1 MELTLGLTGVAI
13 LALALFLGCTVYSA
27 TGFGIAMTAMPISLL
42 AISDPQTA
50 VVVVNTGGVAAG
62 VLIAIHARKDIPYR
76 EIVPI
81 VVAGVFGVP
90 FGVAILKFADPSII
104 RIGIAVLILLLAVL
118 SLKPDVVSRVVR
130 FIAEILILL
139 LAALS
144 LRKFNREILS
154 AGLLGIAAGFVV
166 GATLTAFAVGG
177 PLIVLFL
184 LARNLG
190 RRSVRGAM
198 ALYLLVIAGIGV
210 FAYAFAGLYTVE
222 RLTLVGIVLIP
233 SFIGFG
239 LGTLLIQRMNE
250 RIFRYVVL
258 GIVTLSSMAVLLPEV
273 AKLV

>member
-1 MELTLGLTGVAI
+1 MELTLGMTGVAI

-50 VVVVNTGGVAAG
+50 VIVVNTGGVSAG
-62 VLIAIHARKDIPYR
+62 ILIAIQARKDIPYR
-76 EIVPI
+76 EILPI
-81 VVAGVFGVP
+81 VVAGVLGVP
-90 FGVAILKFADPSII
+90 FGVAILKFADPTII
-104 RIGIAVLILLLAVL
+104 RIGI
-118 SLKPDVVSRVVR
+118 VV
-130 FIAEILILL
+130 LILL

-144 LRKFNREILS
+144 LKEYRGEIPY
-154 AGLLGIAAGFVV
+154 AIVLGVLAGFVV

-210 FAYAFAGLYTVE
+210 VAYAYTDLYSVE

-233 SFIGFG
+233 AFVGFG
-239 LGTLLIQRMNE
+239 AGALLIQRMNE
-250 RIFRYVVL
+250 QIFRYVVL
-258 GIVTLSSMAVLLPEV
+258 GIIGLSSMAVLIPEV
-273 AKLV
+273 LKVLRSG

>member
-1 MELTLGLTGVAI
+1 MELTLGLTGMAI

-50 VVVVNTGGVAAG
+50 VVVVNTGGVSAG
-62 VLIAIHARKDIPYR
+62 ILIAIQARKDIPYR
-76 EIVPI
+76 EIVP
-81 VVAGVFGVP
+81 VATAGALGVP
-90 FGVAILKFADPSII
+90 FGVAILKFADPSVI
-104 RIGIAVLILLLAVL
+104 RVGIVVLILV
-118 SLKPDVVSRVVR
+118 
-130 FIAEILILL
+130 

-144 LRKFNREILS
+144 LKEFEGEIPY
-154 AGLLGIAAGFVV
+154 AGVLGIVAGFAV
-166 GATLTAFAVGG
+166 GASLTAFAVGG

-198 ALYLLVIAGIGV
+198 ALFLLAIAGIGV
-210 FAYAFAGLYTVE
+210 VAYASSGLYNLE
-222 RLTLVGIVLIP
+222 RLTLVAIVLIP

-239 LGTLLIQRMNE
+239 LGALLIKRMNE

-258 GIVTLSSMAVLLPEV
+258 GIIGLSSMAVLVPEV
-273 AKLV
+273 MKIVRAV

>member
-1 MELTLGLTGVAI
+1 M
-13 LALALFLGCTVYSA
+13 
-27 TGFGIAMTAMPISLL
+27 
-42 AISDPQTA
+42 
-50 VVVVNTGGVAAG
+50 
-62 VLIAIHARKDIPYR
+62 
-76 EIVPI
+76 
-81 VVAGVFGVP
+81 P
-90 FGVAILKFADPSII
+90 FGVAILKFADPNII
-104 RIGIAVLILLLAVL
+104 RIGI
-118 SLKPDVVSRVVR
+118 VV
-130 FIAEILILL
+130 LILL

-144 LRKFNREILS
+144 LKEIQLKIGSSRE
-154 AGLLGIAAGFVV
+154 LGISIDLSQTKALTITYVMIIGTLAGFVV

-210 FAYAFAGLYTVE
+210 IAYAFAELYTVE

-239 LGTLLIQRMNE
+239 LGALLIKRMNE

-258 GIVTLSSMAVLLPEV
+258 GIVALSCMAVLLPEI
-273 AKLV
+273 AKLVRGAS

>member
-50 VVVVNTGGVAAG
+50 VVVVNTGGVSAG
-62 VLIAIHARKDIPYR
+62 ILIAIQARKDIPYR

-81 VVAGVFGVP
+81 VAAGVLGVP

-104 RIGIAVLILLLAVL
+104 RIGIAVLILLLAAL
-118 SLKPDVVSRVVR
+118 SLKE
-130 FIAEILILL
+130 FQGEIPFSAIL
-139 LAALS
+139 
-144 LRKFNREILS
+144 
-154 AGLLGIAAGFVV
+154 GVAAGFIV

-184 LARNLG
+184 LARNIG

-210 FAYAFAGLYTVE
+210 FAYALAGLYTIE
-222 RLTLVGIVLIP
+222 RLTLVGIVLLP

-239 LGTLLIQRMNE
+239 LGALLIQRMNE

-258 GIVTLSSMAVLLPEV
+258 GIIGLSSMAVLAPEI

>member
-62 VLIAIHARKDIPYR
+62 VLIAIQARKDIPYR

-81 VVAGVFGVP
+81 ATAGALGVP
-90 FGVAILKFADPSII
+90 FGVMILKFADPSII
-104 RIGIAVLILLLAVL
+104 RIGIVVLILV
-118 SLKPDVVSRVVR
+118 
-130 FIAEILILL
+130 

-144 LRKFNREILS
+144 LKEFEGEIPY
-154 AGLLGIAAGFVV
+154 AGVLGIVAGFAV
-166 GATLTAFAVGG
+166 GASLTAFAVGG

-198 ALYLLVIAGIGV
+198 ALFLLVIAGIGV
-210 FAYAFAGLYTVE
+210 VAYAATGLYSAE
-222 RLTLVGIVLIP
+222 RLTLVAIVLIP
-233 SFIGFG
+233 SFIGFA
-239 LGTLLIQRMNE
+239 LGGLLIQRMNE
-250 RIFRYVVL
+250 QIFRYVVL
-258 GIVTLSSMAVLLPEV
+258 GIIGLSSMAVLVPEV
-273 AKLV
+273 LKVFRAG

>member
-13 LALALFLGCTVYSA
+13 LAFALFLGCTVYSA

-50 VVVVNTGGVAAG
+50 VVVVNTGGVSAG
-62 VLIAIHARKDIPYR
+62 ILIAIQARKDIPYR
-76 EIVPI
+76 DAVPI

-90 FGVAILKFADPSII
+90 FGVAILKFADPTII
-104 RIGIAVLILLLAVL
+104 RIGIVVLILA
-118 SLKPDVVSRVVR
+118 
-130 FIAEILILL
+130 

-144 LRKFNREILS
+144 LKEFEGEIPF
-154 AGLLGIAAGFVV
+154 AGVLGVAAGFVV

-184 LARNLG
+184 LARRLG

-198 ALYLLVIAGIGV
+198 ALFLLVIAGIGV
-210 FAYAFAGLYTVE
+210 IAYASTGLYNAE
-222 RLTLVGIVLIP
+222 RLSLVAIVLIP
-233 SFIGFG
+233 SFVGFA
-239 LGTLLIQRMNE
+239 LGGLLIQRMSE

-258 GIVTLSSMAVLLPEV
+258 GIIGLSSMAVLVPEV
-273 AKLV
+273 LKVLRAV

>member
-13 LALALFLGCTVYSA
+13 LAMALFLGCTVYSA

-62 VLIAIHARKDIPYR
+62 VLIAIQARKDIPYR

-81 VVAGVFGVP
+81 VVAGAFGVP
-90 FGVAILKFADPSII
+90 FGVAILKFADPTVI
-104 RIGIAVLILLLAVL
+104 RVGIVVLILM
-118 SLKPDVVSRVVR
+118 
-130 FIAEILILL
+130 

-144 LRKFNREILS
+144 LKEFEGEIPFAS
-154 AGLLGIAAGFVV
+154 VLGVVAGFTV

-210 FAYAFAGLYTVE
+210 VAYASSGLYNLE
-222 RLTLVGIVLIP
+222 RLTLVAIVLVP
-233 SFIGFG
+233 AFIGFG
-239 LGTLLIQRMNE
+239 LGGLLIQRMNE
-250 RIFRYVVL
+250 RMFRYVVL
-258 GIVTLSSMAVLLPEV
+258 GIIGLSSMAVLVPEV
-273 AKLV
+273 MKMV

>member
-50 VVVVNTGGVAAG
+50 VIVVNTGGVSAG
-62 VLIAIHARKDIPYR
+62 ILIAIQARKDIPYR
-76 EIVPI
+76 EVVPI
-81 VVAGVFGVP
+81 VAAGVLGVP
-90 FGVAILKFADPSII
+90 FGVAILKFADPTLI
-104 RIGIAVLILLLAVL
+104 RIGI
-118 SLKPDVVSRVVR
+118 VV
-130 FIAEILILL
+130 LILL

-144 LRKFNREILS
+144 LKEYKGEIPY
-154 AGLLGIAAGFVV
+154 ATVLGVLAGFVV

-210 FAYAFAGLYTVE
+210 VAYATTGLYSVE

-233 SFIGFG
+233 AFVGFG
-239 LGTLLIQRMNE
+239 AGALLIQRMNE
-250 RIFRYVVL
+250 QIFRYVVL
-258 GIVTLSSMAVLLPEV
+258 GIIGLSSMAVLVPEV
-273 AKLV
+273 LKVLRAG